1 MSASADILDKIGRQR
16 ALDVKAAQSSRSID
30 ELAVKA
36 AADFPKRP
44 LDLHAAVRDDNCVIA
59 AEFKRASPS
68 KGWMVD
74 AATPVEDK
82 VGEYCAGGARILS
95 VLTEPTWFKG
105 SLEDMQCARRR
116 AEAWAAERGCARP
129 IILRKDF
136 IIDEYQ
142 VAEARAYGA
151 DTLLLIVSLLPTVEA
166 LKPLID
172 ASRAHGLEPLVEV
185 NSTAELEVAAA
196 AGSRVIGVN
205 NRNLR
210 TFVVDLGATARVVAA
225 AAVLARRAG
234 SEHAG
239 DAAPGAPLS
248 VLSLSGLRS
257 GDDIAPLF
265 QDCIDATAAG
275 FAAEKSAM
283 TTGSDDPTHAA
294 HTTRAAV
301 LSVLR
306 GFLIGEALMRA
317 PDAQATVAAFVSAAS
332 DLGGSAESSATL
344 ATGGDRAPPL
354 VKICGVRAAGDA
366 VHAARCG
373 ADLIGLILV
382 PGSARFADPAGAG
395 AEAVAAVRAFREQDP
410 RSLLA
415 QLQPQVLS
423 SAAPAAAA
431 ARSVATALQQLSQRA
446 AQLRRAIQ
454 RARPLTVGVCMDQ
467 RTDAVLASAAA
478 CGVDL
483 VQLHGSEDPAEVAA
497 AYAGAAAAAAAGSDA
512 TAAVAAAAAARPPL
526 PPFIKVLHV
535 QVEQAGTDGGAAAR
549 VDAAA
554 RIDAAARVDAAAV
567 EALGQ
572 HVLVWARAGAAAILL
587 DTAVKGA
594 GAAGGT
600 GQAFNHSA
608 VLAALAASLSA
619 GASAEG
625 VGEAALLSLPVLLAG
640 GLAAENVATAAHS
653 AAEEASAAAG
663 GSAAVRVRVHAM
675 GVDVSSGVEVAGG
688 PKGSKDA
695 GLVAAF
701 VRAAKGAVPPA

>member
-1 MSASADILDKIGRQR
+1 MSAAEDILDKIGRQR
-16 ALDVKAAQSSRSID
+16 ALDVKAAQSSRSIV
-30 ELAVKA
+30 ELDAKA

-44 LDLHAAVRDDNCVIA
+44 LDLHAAVRDGRPVIA

-82 VGEYCAGGARILS
+82 VGQYCAGGARILS

-166 LKPLID
+166 LKPLVD
-172 ASRAHGLEPLVEV
+172 ASRARGLEPLVEV

-225 AAVLARRAG
+225 AAMFARRASSG
-234 SEHAG
+234 HGG
-239 DAAPGAPLS
+239 DAAPVAPLS

-265 QDCIDATAAG
+265 QDCMDATTAVFTAD
-275 FAAEKSAM
+275 KSA
-283 TTGSDDPTHAA
+283 TATDDAAHAA
-294 HTTRAAV
+294 HTMRAVV

-317 PDAQATVAAFVSAAS
+317 PDARATVADFVAAAS
-332 DLGGSAESSATL
+332 GLVGSAEAIAAP

-366 VHAARCG
+366 VNAARCG
-373 ADLIGLILV
+373 ADLIGLVLV
-382 PGSARFADPAGAG
+382 PGAARFADPAGAG

-415 QLQPQVLS
+415 QLQPPLLS
-423 SAAPAAAA
+423 SAGSAGPATAAAG
-431 ARSVATALQQLSQRA
+431 SVATALQQLSHRA

-454 RARPLTVGVCMDQ
+454 RARPLTVGVCMNQ
-467 RTDAVLASAAA
+467 RTEAVLASAAA

-497 AYAGAAAAAAAGSDA
+497 AYAAAAAADAAASSPLTA
-512 TAAVAAAAAARPPL
+512 AAVAHPPL

-535 QVEQAGTDGGAAAR
+535 PVEQAETDGGAAR

-554 RIDAAARVDAAAV
+554 LA
-567 EALGQ
+567 ALGQ
-572 HVLVWARAGAAAILL
+572 QVLVWARVGAAAILL

-600 GQAFNHSA
+600 GQTFDHSA

-619 GASAEG
+619 AASAEG
-625 VGEAALLSLPVLLAG
+625 GGEAARLSLPVLLAG
-640 GLAAENVATAAHS
+640 GLAAENVATAACS
-653 AAEEASAAAG
+653 AAEEATAAAAG
-663 GSAAVRVRVHAM
+663 GSVAVRVHAV

-695 GLVAAF
+695 RLVAAF
-701 VRAAKGAVPPA
+701 VRAAKGAAPPA